1 MALRFDKRYSETVG
15 MSCLAV
21 SSSRSHSNTYRS
33 PCRAPMRLGKWVLRR
48 VVSSRRHTGSAMTL
62 SWECIEQE
70 NTSDKVKE
78 LRLIL
83 PGNKPESTDHAQY
96 SGRFADGRH

>member
-1 MALRFDKRYSETVG
+1 MANAYWAIALRLDKRYSETVG

-21 SSSRSHSNTYRS
+21 SSSRSHSNTYKS

-62 SWECIEQE
+62 SWKCIEQE
-70 NTSDKVKE
+70 SGSDEGEEIKK
-78 LRLIL
+78 
-83 PGNKPESTDHAQY
+83 
-96 SGRFADGRH
+96 